1 MVHEVLVNLFL
12 IDRKIEI
19 SGPTK
24 KTLLCVSFL
33 RQHVK
38 IIVFLADASAKALTP
53 PPHPLA
59 VSGHSEVYV
68 SCINVYVDETRKA

>member
-12 IDRKIEI
+12 IDRKMEI

-33 RQHVK
+33 RGHVK
-38 IIVFLADASAKALTP
+38 IIVFLVDASAKALT
-53 PPHPLA
+53 PHPLA